1 VSRSS
6 TSGVRDAGW
15 PPAAI
20 RAFIQHLATPSL
32 SRVMDL
38 NAFILTFIPLFVAID
53 VLGVIPFFLSLTE
66 GLDRPSKRILITEA
80 SFTALAVSLVFVV
93 GGRAIFNFM
102 GITEDDF
109 RVGGGIVLLVLA
121 VDDLIFSSESRRNPE
136 TKVGIVPIGIPLIIG
151 PAALTTLLILR
162 DTYGMLPTLFSLF
175 TNLLIVALVFRNS
188 EYISRIMGE
197 AGSKAVAKVFG
208 LLMAAIAVM
217 MIRVGL
223 TAMIHAKG

>member
-1 VSRSS
+1 
-6 TSGVRDAGW
+6 
-15 PPAAI
+15 
-20 RAFIQHLATPSL
+20 
-32 SRVMDL
+32 MDL
-38 NAFILTFIPLFVAID
+38 NALILSFIPLFVAID
-53 VLGVIPFFLSLTE
+53 VLGVIPLFLSLTD
-66 GLDRPSKRILITEA
+66 GLGRIEKRKLITEA
-80 SFTALAVSLVFVV
+80 TLAALAVSFTFVF

-136 TKVGIVPIGIPLIIG
+136 TKVGIVPLGIPLIIG

-162 DTYGMLPTLFSLF
+162 DTYGTVPTIFSLLA
-175 TNLLIVALVFRNS
+175 NLFIVWLVFRNS
-188 EYISRIMGE
+188 ESLGRIMGE
-197 AGSKAVAKVFG
+197 AGSRAVAKVFG